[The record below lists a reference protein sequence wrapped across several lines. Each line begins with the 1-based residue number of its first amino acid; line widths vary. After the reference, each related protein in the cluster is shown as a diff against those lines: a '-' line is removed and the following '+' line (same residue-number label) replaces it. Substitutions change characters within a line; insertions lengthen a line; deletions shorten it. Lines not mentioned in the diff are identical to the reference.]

1 MKNNNV
7 VKNDKKFNL
16 NRPITG
22 VIQNDRIWEQWYDPK
37 KMNENLPKMNQA
49 DYEEMCNKDYPNDES
64 AASNEYFIGS
74 AAHTAPRVTGST
86 VNSAYTSKT
95 FILNITNP
103 NTIYHVM
110 VNHWNVPTSNVKKG
124 GGLFI
129 DANQRGR
136 VVCPISFWMQILALG
151 PITS

>member
-49 DYEEMCNKDYPNDES
+49 DYEEMCNKDYPND
-64 AASNEYFIGS
+64 
-74 AAHTAPRVTGST
+74 V
-86 VNSAYTSKT
+86 
-95 FILNITNP
+95 ILNNRGLKRITN
-103 NTIYHVM
+103 
-110 VNHWNVPTSNVKKG
+110 S
-124 GGLFI
+124 
-129 DANQRGR
+129 
-136 VVCPISFWMQILALG
+136 
-151 PITS
+151 